1 MIQVT
6 RLNNTKL
13 VINADLIEII
23 EALPDT
29 TITLTTGKKF
39 VVKESIEEIIRR
51 IIIYKKAI
59 YGVLEEY

>member
-51 IIIYKKAI
+51 IISYKKAI

>member
-6 RLNNTKL
+6 RLNNTKF

-39 VVKESIEEIIRR
+39 VVKESIEEIMRK
-51 IIIYKKAI
+51 IINYRKAI

>member
-39 VVKESIEEIIRR
+39 VVKESIEEIIKR
-51 IIIYKKAI
+51 IISYKKAI

>member
-13 VINADLIEII
+13 IINADLIETI
-23 EALPDT
+23 EATPDT
-29 TITLTTGKKF
+29 MITLTTGKRF
-39 VVKESIEEIIRR
+39 VVKEPVEEVVRMIVN
-51 IIIYKKAI
+51 YKRAI

>member
-39 VVKESIEEIIRR
+39 VVRESIEEIIRR
-51 IIIYKKAI
+51 IISYKKAI
-59 YGVLEEY
+59 NGVLEEY